1 MRFKRSQRIQ
11 ELLHEEISKLVQS
24 GLKDPRIGFTTITK
38 VEVSDNLKHAKIFF
52 SVMGTEQEKTD
63 TLDGLISMQIR
74 VHPLA
79 RMELWTSWNYM
90 HGEPSSICYFSHLGW
105 PTAFRCTPCSM
116 TGRCSASLKSQGY
129 QRQVFWLQL
138 MDE

>member
-63 TLDGLISMQIR
+63 TLDGLINAKGFIR
-74 VHPLA
+74 NTLGKNLYLRYLPELDFRRDDNADHVEKISRILNGLHSEPGGQPL
-79 RMELWTSWNYM
+79 
-90 HGEPSSICYFSHLGW
+90 
-105 PTAFRCTPCSM
+105 
-116 TGRCSASLKSQGY
+116 
-129 QRQVFWLQL
+129 
-138 MDE
+138 